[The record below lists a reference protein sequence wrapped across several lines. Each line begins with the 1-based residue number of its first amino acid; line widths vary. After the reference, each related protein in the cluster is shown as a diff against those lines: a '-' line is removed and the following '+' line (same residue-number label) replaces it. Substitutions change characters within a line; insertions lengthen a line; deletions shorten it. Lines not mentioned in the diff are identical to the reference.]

1 MPEKRKKVYESAQQQ
16 RIPVAEPEAPEAR
29 HCAVFFDDG
38 DPHLDVEDEPAVQ
51 FADFDRSTA
60 LDEIIIH

>member
-1 MPEKRKKVYESAQQQ
+1 MPGKKVYESAQQQ
-16 RIPVAEPEAPEAR
+16 RVPIEEPESPEAR

-38 DPHLDVEDEPAVQ
+38 DPHLDVDDEPEVQ

-60 LDEIIIH
+60 LDEIISH